1 MLNDMESLLQNGETK
16 MIEPKYDSE
25 TVGDGSDLSKRLS
38 LLVTE
43 FNILKE
49 EVNGINKRNA
59 EKDVNKEFEAS
70 WTRVIVIMLITY
82 LALWAYMSFLKVKD
96 PYLNAVVPTVGFNLS
111 TWSLVPI
118 KYYWMR
124 FHCKY

>member
-1 MLNDMESLLQNGETK
+1 MESLLQNGETK